1 MDSSNI
7 CDRLEKQIE
16 ETETLL
22 RELKSQLR
30 EARLRASGTSEVTSG
45 LAFEDS
51 ESIPGEDLSS
61 FAAQLHI
68 DQPNDASKWPLELD
82 EYQRYGRQMIVSNI
96 GIQGQPHWNA
106 ILLTSCSYFK
116 QVNYVSRDRLSLL

>member
-22 RELKSQLR
+22 CELKSQLR

-45 LAFEDS
+45 LASKDA
-51 ESIPGEDLSS
+51 ESSPEEDLNS

-68 DQPNDASKWPLELD
+68 DQPNDAPEWPLELD
-82 EYQRYGRQMIVSNI
+82 EYKRYGRQMIVSNI
-96 GIQGQPHWNA
+96 GIQGQSHCDA
-106 ILLTSCSYFK
+106 ILLTF
-116 QVNYVSRDRLSLL
+116 LLIC